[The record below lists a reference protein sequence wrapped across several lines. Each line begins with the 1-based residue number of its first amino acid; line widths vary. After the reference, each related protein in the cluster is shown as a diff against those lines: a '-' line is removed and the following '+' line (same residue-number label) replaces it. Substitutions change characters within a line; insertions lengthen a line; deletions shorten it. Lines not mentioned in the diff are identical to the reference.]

1 MKVIFKIN
9 EYFPD
14 TRQISLSM
22 CKSTS
27 RKSIDEH
34 KKTMVNLDHL
44 DYYDSESF
52 VEALL
57 NRSGDKRVKED
68 NDTETVLPENTS
80 EVIAGD
86 LNIQNIVGK
95 VIEGNVHD
103 YYSRKKSILKMRRV
117 ELWKHTIDI

>member
-1 MKVIFKIN
+1 MKVIFKVN

-22 CKSTS
+22 CKATS

-34 KKTMVNLDHL
+34 SKTMVNLDDL
-44 DYYDSESF
+44 DYHDSETF

-57 NRSGDKRVKED
+57 NRSGDKRIKED

-86 LNIQNIVGK
+86 LNIQDIVGK
-95 VIEGNVHD
+95 VIEGNVRD
-103 YYSRKKSILKMRRV
+103 SYSRKKSILKMRRV
-117 ELWKHTIDI
+117 EL

>member
-34 KKTMVNLDHL
+34 RKTMVNLDHL

-68 NDTETVLPENTS
+68 NAGEAANEDLLRALMEAQTS
-80 EVIAGD
+80 ED
-86 LNIQNIVGK
+86 K
-95 VIEGNVHD
+95 
-103 YYSRKKSILKMRRV
+103 
-117 ELWKHTIDI
+117 

>member
-1 MKVIFKIN
+1 MKVIFKVN

-22 CKSTS
+22 CKATS

-34 KKTMVNLDHL
+34 KKTIVGLDEL
-44 DYYDSESF
+44 GYYDSESF
-52 VEALL
+52 VKAIID
-57 NRSGDKRVKED
+57 RSGNTRIKED
-68 NDTETVLPENTS
+68 NDSETVLPENVS
-80 EVIAGD
+80 EVITGD
-86 LNIQNIVGK
+86 LNMQDIVGK

-117 ELWKHTIDI
+117 EL

>member
-34 KKTMVNLDHL
+34 KKTIVGLDDL

-52 VEALL
+52 VKAIID
-57 NRSGDKRVKED
+57 RSGNTRIRED
-68 NDTETVLPENTS
+68 NDSETVLPENVS
-80 EVIAGD
+80 EVITGD
-86 LNIQNIVGK
+86 LNMQDIVGK

-117 ELWKHTIDI
+117 EL

>member
-1 MKVIFKIN
+1 MKVIFKVN

-22 CKSTS
+22 CKATS

-34 KKTMVNLDHL
+34 RKTMVNLDHL

-57 NRSGDKRVKED
+57 NRSGDKKVKED
-68 NDTETVLPENTS
+68 NDSETVLPENVS
-80 EVIAGD
+80 EVITGD
-86 LNIQNIVGK
+86 LNMQDIVGK
-95 VIEGNVHD
+95 VIEG
-103 YYSRKKSILKMRRV
+103 SIHEWYGARVNLLKMNKV
-117 ELWKHTIDI
+117 DL

>member
-34 KKTMVNLDHL
+34 RKTMVNLDHL

-57 NRSGDKRVKED
+57 NRSGDKKVKED
-68 NDTETVLPENTS
+68 NDSETVLPENVS
-80 EVIAGD
+80 EVITGD
-86 LNIQNIVGK
+86 LNMQDIVGK
-95 VIEGNVHD
+95 VIEG
-103 YYSRKKSILKMRRV
+103 SIHEWYGARVNLLKMNKV
-117 ELWKHTIDI
+117 DL

>member
-34 KKTMVNLDHL
+34 RKTMVNLDHL

-86 LNIQNIVGK
+86 LNIQDIVGK
-95 VIEGNVHD
+95 VIEGKISES
-103 YYSRKKSILKMRRV
+103 YGSKK
-117 ELWKHTIDI
+117 ELIQMNKVDL

>member
-1 MKVIFKIN
+1 MKVIFKVN

-34 KKTMVNLDHL
+34 RKTMVNLDHL

-57 NRSGDKRVKED
+57 NRSGDKRIKED

-86 LNIQNIVGK
+86 LNIQDIVGK
-95 VIEGNVHD
+95 VIEGNVRD

-117 ELWKHTIDI
+117 EL